1 MSHLVLKIT
10 TRFEK
15 LANCWSPENTWDLYS
30 DIISLEI
37 FEMTIRIYK
46 GMTLAYFF
54 TDAVQIVADFLEK
67 FEEFYRTCKIHLL
80 YATALVQCSFEKN

>member
-1 MSHLVLKIT
+1 
-10 TRFEK
+10 
-15 LANCWSPENTWDLYS
+15 
-30 DIISLEI
+30 
-37 FEMTIRIYK
+37 
-46 GMTLAYFF
+46 MTLAYFF